1 MNTTRADLCRSAM
14 EGVAFNI
21 RWGMDFVEK
30 MSLKKS
36 KPTTDE
42 VRLIGGASKSDVW
55 CQIFADVL
63 QKPILQMM
71 NPQMASAQ
79 GAATIAMVSFGIYKN
94 FSEIGRMLK
103 KGNLYRPNPDNK
115 IVYDKLYK
123 HYQTLYENNKGAFK
137 ELNH

>member
-1 MNTTRADLCRSAM
+1 
-14 EGVAFNI
+14 
-21 RWGMDFVEK
+21 MDFVEK

-79 GAATIAMVSFGIYKN
+79 GAATIAMVSFGIYKS

-103 KGNLYRPNPDNK
+103 KGNLYMPNPDNK
-115 IVYDKLYK
+115 AMYDKLYE
-123 HYQTLYENNKGAFK
+123 HYQALYKNNKGAFK